1 MYLPCVSSTFV
12 AQKSSKS
19 HHDLLGP
26 SPWKLTNHH
35 SMAAAKLAK
44 ELGGKADLQVPKRH
58 GHGWNLEWGGD
69 RMRIGQTDGSSLARC
84 TQPSGD
90 C

>member
-1 MYLPCVSSTFV
+1 
-12 AQKSSKS
+12 
-19 HHDLLGP
+19 
-26 SPWKLTNHH
+26 
-35 SMAAAKLAK
+35 MAAAKLAK

-84 TQPSGD
+84 TQPSGLQEIVENFNASSD
-90 C
+90 VRLMS